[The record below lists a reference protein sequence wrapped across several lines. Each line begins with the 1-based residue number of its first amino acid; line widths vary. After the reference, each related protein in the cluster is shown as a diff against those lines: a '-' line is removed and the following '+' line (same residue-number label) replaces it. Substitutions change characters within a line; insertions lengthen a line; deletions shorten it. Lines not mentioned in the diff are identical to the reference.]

1 MILCIIMITL
11 MLPVTAFA
19 EGDDKAIMAG
29 ADGIKAN
36 DKVYFGKYG
45 TYDVP
50 WFVLSVDSG
59 SAFLLSEYLLGQSS
73 FQTYDSGYYKGGA
86 LNAKMDDLYNGTN
99 SLFTV
104 TERSTITA
112 KTNLSC
118 VDGVIDDTNSP
129 AVPTAHLYPLSYNEA
144 KAQGWAS
151 DVLKAR
157 YRDTDSIGWWWLRSS
172 INDLSAFCMN
182 DNGHGDGPY
191 VDCTHG
197 VRPACNLDLSK
208 VLFTSAA
215 DNSGQNA
222 TLAAPAD
229 YSGNEWKVTLKDE
242 NSFAEG
248 ASVNKATVAPG
259 ETLQV
264 THKALSGFT
273 DMGYTN
279 VTAAISDGDGKLLYY
294 GSVGSEPDATASD
307 VTIPAELAEG
317 TYNLSL
323 YGEDWNDEK
332 LTNYATG
339 TPFTAAITVNKAAT
353 TGENAIQLGTGGIKA
368 NDKVYFGKYTKDG
381 TDYDVPW
388 IVLLSTTLSETSVVS
403 GTNALPLLSEYLLG
417 DSLFRADGDR
427 GYYNFETANNTADSS
442 ILKETLEGYYN
453 GVNSLFVATERNAVA
468 DTELTGNSMYAG
480 QAALSGQKLFPL
492 SYTEAESLTW
502 GSPILQ
508 AKYRHDGSSDY
519 WWLRSSN
526 DYVDT
531 YCVDDDGLEDWI
543 LMDNNNGVR
552 PACNLDLSGVLFLSA
567 AVDGKPEGGLQAVPD
582 CSGSEW
588 KLKLLDSARSRFSI
602 ATRDLSNTSAT
613 VDYSGAQTGTN
624 EYISAM
630 IVDNGSVAYY
640 GRIKSLPNTSDAYGT
655 VTINIPAGVTLD
667 ADTQLKVFNEQFNGD
682 RSAADASRMAY
693 TDYASELKT
702 VTAPVPCNIAP
713 TASAVSVTGT
723 PEVGKML
730 TGSYTYGDAD
740 GDIEGTSIFQW
751 YRADNASELNK
762 TVIPGANAKTYALT
776 SADEGKYISFEVT
789 PVAQTG
795 ITRGDAVESASICVN
810 APDPI
815 DNLRITRHPANA
827 NAYVGETATF
837 TVEAAGG
844 TTPYRYQWQI
854 VMGDD
859 FENISGATNASYS
872 ISAVTM
878 GNDGYKYRCTISDCA
893 GTIVTS
899 NTATLSVDENIEIP
913 KTGDDSRPAL
923 WLGLMVLSL
932 GSLIIP
938 AIIRKRR
945 NM

>member
-1 MILCIIMITL
+1 MKKRCTAMILCIIMITL

-86 LNAKMDDLYNGTN
+86 LNAKMDELYNGTN
-99 SLFTV
+99 TLFTLN
-104 TERSTITA
+104 ERGAITA

-118 VDGVIDDTNSP
+118 VAGEYDDINSP
-129 AVPTAHLYPLSYNEA
+129 AVPTVHLYPLSYNEA
-144 KAQGWAS
+144 AAQVWGS
-151 DVLKAR
+151 DVLKAK
-157 YRDTDSIGWWWLRSS
+157 YRDTGIGGWWWLRSS
-172 INDLSAFCMN
+172 LSYNYAFCV
-182 DNGHGDGPY
+182 DGHGG
-191 VDCTHG
+191 
-197 VRPACNLDLSK
+197 
-208 VLFTSAA
+208 
-215 DNSGQNA
+215 
-222 TLAAPAD
+222 
-229 YSGNEWKVTLKDE
+229 
-242 NSFAEG
+242 
-248 ASVNKATVAPG
+248 
-259 ETLQV
+259 
-264 THKALSGFT
+264 
-273 DMGYTN
+273 
-279 VTAAISDGDGKLLYY
+279 
-294 GSVGSEPDATASD
+294 
-307 VTIPAELAEG
+307 
-317 TYNLSL
+317 
-323 YGEDWNDEK
+323 
-332 LTNYATG
+332 
-339 TPFTAAITVNKAAT
+339 
-353 TGENAIQLGTGGIKA
+353 
-368 NDKVYFGKYTKDG
+368 
-381 TDYDVPW
+381 
-388 IVLLSTTLSETSVVS
+388 
-403 GTNALPLLSEYLLG
+403 
-417 DSLFRADGDR
+417 
-427 GYYNFETANNTADSS
+427 GYYEYPV
-442 ILKETLEGYYN
+442 LVG
-453 GVNSLFVATERNAVA
+453 
-468 DTELTGNSMYAG
+468 
-480 QAALSGQKLFPL
+480 
-492 SYTEAESLTW
+492 
-502 GSPILQ
+502 
-508 AKYRHDGSSDY
+508 H
-519 WWLRSSN
+519 
-526 DYVDT
+526 
-531 YCVDDDGLEDWI
+531 
-543 LMDNNNGVR
+543 GVR

-588 KLKLLDSARSRFSI
+588 KLTLLDSARSRFSI

-640 GRIKSLPNTSDAYGT
+640 GRIKSLPNTSDASGT

-730 TGSYTYGDAD
+730 AGSYTYGDAD
-740 GDIEGTSIFQW
+740 GDIERTSIFQW
-751 YRADNASELNK
+751 YRADNASGLNK

-878 GNDGYKYRCTISDCA
+878 GNDGYKYRCTISDSA